1 MAYALVQ
8 DMITRFGEAELVALA
23 PVTPRPSAAPFYDE
37 ARVVQELADASAEID
52 SYLANRWPVPLAEV
66 PPLIVRAACVLARE
80 GLDRQGR
87 DQVTE
92 AAKRIRA
99 WLKDLAQG
107 KATLGAG
114 EDGATAPEAEAGGA
128 EVIAPDR
135 VFDDAGLAGYL
146 R

>member
-1 MAYALVQ
+1 MSYATPA
-8 DMITRFGEAELVALA
+8 DMVLRFGEAEVYALA
-23 PVTPRPSAAPFYDE
+23 PVVPKPTAGPTYDV
-37 ARVVQELADASAEID
+37 ARVEQELADASAEID
-52 SYLANRWPVPLAEV
+52 SYLANRWPTPLAET
-66 PPLIVRAACVLARE
+66 PPLIARAACVLARE

-87 DQVTE
+87 DPVTE

-107 KATLGAG
+107 KATLGGG
-114 EDGATAPEAEAGGA
+114 EDGAPAPEAESGGA

-135 VFDDAGLAGYL
+135 VFDDAGLAAFL